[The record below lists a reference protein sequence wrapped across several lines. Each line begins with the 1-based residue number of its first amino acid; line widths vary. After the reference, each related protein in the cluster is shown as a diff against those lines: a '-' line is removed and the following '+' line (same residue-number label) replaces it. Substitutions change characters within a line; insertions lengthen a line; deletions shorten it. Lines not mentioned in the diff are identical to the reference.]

1 VDDGEDG
8 SGMGALY
15 QKGEDTS
22 PQENL
27 TPALSF
33 RKEREPE
40 SEKRSQYDFDT
51 FWAKMK
57 ELSPF

>member
-1 VDDGEDG
+1 
-8 SGMGALY
+8 MGALY

-57 ELSPF
+57 ELSSF